1 MKDSKGNDIS
11 IGNRVRFLWNF
22 DNRIHTGEIKQIN
35 GDLVK
40 LGIID
45 HSTRR
50 TSNIIINPKL
60 TKIFEKDFE

>member
-45 HSTRR
+45 LSTRR

-60 TKIFEKDFE
+60 TKRFEKHFE